1 MNASPGQVS
10 FGGAVASILPRRFSD
25 RFTVKSN
32 GSFIFLHCA
41 EVEWIE
47 AQGDY
52 VKFHAGS
59 KSCLVRMTMKT
70 LGRSI
75 DPSRFLRIH
84 RSTVVNLDRIEK
96 ISPVGDRQFAV
107 VMRDGTRL
115 RISNAYRAQVREFY
129 RSMMT
134 TVRSEAPVLAPVP
147 LGSD

>member
-59 KSCLVRMTMKT
+59 KSCLVRMTMKA

-96 ISPVGDRQFAV
+96 IMRNAVDSNEMVFEDFEDIARQADSV
-107 VMRDGTRL
+107 RQQLLSAHNRLSLLAQGT
-115 RISNAYRAQVREFY
+115 
-129 RSMMT
+129 
-134 TVRSEAPVLAPVP
+134 
-147 LGSD
+147 G